1 MSENVKKIIFSLFFQ
16 FFFSLG
22 STPSLC
28 EEKPSPRRYIFFF
41 FLNIFQFFKVFAIQM
56 TQEGKTVDQNQAG
69 DVFQYEI
76 EFTMKAS
83 LASKFKIIFFFKKKN
98 LKKLEKAK
106 K

>member
-1 MSENVKKIIFSLFFQ
+1 
-16 FFFSLG
+16 
-22 STPSLC
+22 
-28 EEKPSPRRYIFFF
+28 
-41 FLNIFQFFKVFAIQM
+41 M